1 MANSSGSEHEV
12 TPPPH
17 HAASSS
23 QLASQQQ
30 QLLQAAKQQ
39 QAAKQAAASSHQP
52 TEPKDSRVPDTHHLV
67 EAQAIIQPSIQ
78 QVRGVKYYYFIL
90 EQSVK
95 FFFQT
100 SATGRGK
107 VCRSLV
113 VQKSSF
119 KFPSNFWYN
128 IQQHFFAVFNL
139 V

>member
-17 HAASSS
+17 HAASSN
-23 QLASQQQ
+23 QLANQQ

-78 QVRGVKYYYFIL
+78 QVRGVKYYL
-90 EQSVK
+90 L
-95 FFFQT
+95 
-100 SATGRGK
+100 RH
-107 VCRSLV
+107 
-113 VQKSSF
+113 
-119 KFPSNFWYN
+119 P
-128 IQQHFFAVFNL
+128 
-139 V
+139 

>member
-30 QLLQAAKQQ
+30 QLLQTAKQQQ

-78 QVRGVKYYYFIL
+78 QVRGVKYYLLRHPLRLAFGQAI
-90 EQSVK
+90 
-95 FFFQT
+95 
-100 SATGRGK
+100 
-107 VCRSLV
+107 
-113 VQKSSF
+113 
-119 KFPSNFWYN
+119 
-128 IQQHFFAVFNL
+128 
-139 V
+139 